1 MSVPYRAII
10 SPASPAAQLSTR
22 TLVIGIVLASA
33 FLWPA
38 CDRDS
43 ASSVESR
50 EAATGNAWFEEIAE
64 DAKIDF
70 KHEFAAQKRYYL
82 PESMSGGVGLLDFDG
97 DGFLDVYLV
106 QGGELEPGK
115 TNPFRNRM
123 FRNRGDGS
131 FEDATESTGTGDAGY
146 GMGCACG
153 DYDGDGDV
161 DLYVTNVGPNVLF
174 RNNGNGT
181 FSNVTGAAGV
191 GEPGWG
197 ASAAF
202 ADYNG
207 DGRLD
212 LYVTKYIGW
221 SPDLE
226 RVCLSLHNQRD
237 YCGPTTYG
245 TPTSDTLYRNEGN
258 GAFVDVTRRT
268 GIDTMRGNGLGVV
281 AGDFNDDG
289 WTDFYVANDQM
300 PNALWVNAGNGRF
313 VEDALLAGCAL
324 NQSGSA
330 EAGMGVMA
338 VDADNDGDLDLF
350 MTHLQN
356 ESHTFYRNDRGV
368 FTDVTAIIGLGTPS
382 LPFTG
387 FGVGFADFDHDTQLD
402 LMVVNGRVRL
412 AEPTLD
418 ARKPYAERNQLFRGL
433 ENGKYEELQP
443 AGGTLPALVETSRG
457 AAFGDLDNDGDIDVV
472 VVNYGARVHLLR
484 NIAGAAGRWIMFRVL
499 NPRGGYAIGASVRI
513 QAGDKTQ
520 WRQVQR
526 AYSYCSSNDPRV
538 HFGLGKAERVDEVMV
553 RWSDRTTERFG
564 PFQAGRI
571 VELHKGQGRK

>member
-1 MSVPYRAII
+1 MSVSYRAIV
-10 SPASPAAQLSTR
+10 SLEHRAAQLSTR
-22 TLVIGIVLASA
+22 LLTIGIALASA
-33 FLWPA
+33 SIWPA
-38 CDRDS
+38 CDRDRGSS
-43 ASSVESR
+43 AESPR
-50 EAATGNAWFEEIAE
+50 SATGDIWFEEIGQA
-64 DAKIDF
+64 AKIDF
-70 KHEFAAQKRYYL
+70 QHEFAVQKKYYL

-106 QGGELEPGK
+106 QGGELDPDK
-115 TNPFRNRM
+115 KNPYRNRM
-123 FRNRGDGS
+123 YRNRGDGS
-131 FEDATESTGTGDAGY
+131 FEDVTESTGTGDRGY

-181 FSNVTGAAGV
+181 FSNVTDAAGV
-191 GEPGWG
+191 AEPGWG
-197 ASAAF
+197 ASAVF

-212 LYVTKYIGW
+212 LFVTNYIGW
-221 SPDLE
+221 SPEQE
-226 RVCLSLHNQRD
+226 RLCVSLQNHRD

-245 TPTSDTLYRNEGN
+245 APTTDTLYRNEGN
-258 GAFVDVTRRT
+258 GAFVDVTRRV
-268 GIDTMRGNGLGVV
+268 GIDTVRGNGLGVV
-281 AGDFNDDG
+281 AGDFNGDG
-289 WTDFYVANDQM
+289 WTDFYVANDQN

-330 EAGMGVMA
+330 EAGMGVIA
-338 VDADNDGDLDLF
+338 IDADYDGDLDLF

-356 ESHTFYRNDRGV
+356 ESHTFYRNSSGV
-368 FTDVTAIIGLGTPS
+368 FADVTAIIGLGAPS

-387 FGVGFADFDHDTQLD
+387 FGVGFADFDHDSRLD
-402 LMVVNGRVRL
+402 LLVVNGRVRV

-418 ARKPYAERNQLFRGL
+418 VRKPYAEPNQLFRGL
-433 ENGKYEELQP
+433 ANGKYDELQP
-443 AGGTLPALVETSRG
+443 AGGTSPALVETSRG

-472 VVNYGARVHLLR
+472 VVNYGARVHVL
-484 NIAGAAGRWIMFRVL
+484 NNVAGVAGRWIMFRVL
-499 NPRGGYAIGASVRI
+499 NSRGGYAIGASVRI

-538 HFGLGKAERVDEVMV
+538 HFGLGKAERVEEVLV
-553 RWSDRTTERFG
+553 RWPDGQTQTFGRFKSD
-564 PFQAGRI
+564 AI
-571 VELHKGQGRK
+571 HELRRGS